1 MSDKYKE
8 REIWLDVICTCS
20 VAIQI
25 HGLYFQSIYVPVFF
39 FDFDKLVDK
48 RKSIFGKVKERKKKC
63 STFRKYKSVHKPV
76 IMPRGN
82 QLPFFLLHL
91 VTGN

>member
-39 FDFDKLVDK
+39 LILINWLTK
-48 RKSIFGKVKERKKKC
+48 GKVKERKKKKKC

>member
-39 FDFDKLVDK
+39 LILINWLTK
-48 RKSIFGKVKERKKKC
+48 GKVKERKKEKKKC

>member
-8 REIWLDVICTCS
+8 REISLDVICTCS

-39 FDFDKLVDK
+39 LILINWLTK
-48 RKSIFGKVKERKKKC
+48 GKVKERKKK
-63 STFRKYKSVHKPV
+63 KSVLHSEN
-76 IMPRGN
+76 IN
-82 QLPFFLLHL
+82 PFISQ
-91 VTGN
+91 